1 MAKTPSL
8 KQRLFEWADYSAFAP
23 AKHSLVMD
31 VVSNQAQAT
40 GRWVRQLGNSNVSS
54 QGVAAVVAIALL
66 IWNWPLLIALCI
78 GLSITILASR
88 STHVSLKAT
97 QMMRSL
103 LDSPL
108 LLALTTGLLSVVIS
122 YSTILIWQDTGQVG
136 IALAI
141 LLQGACLLSVLGLLI
156 GQLLKPPAEDADLY
170 EQWVTQL
177 MTTDPLQRLIA
188 VRRLSRIE
196 VLTHDRRQELNEYFQ
211 LLLAQE
217 PQPQI
222 RDAVLL
228 GLRRLDARTASR
240 TPLPRPSRRD
250 VSPRQSLKLKR
261 RRIEVHKERAYAE
274 LEAHQEESWV
284 Q

>member
-8 KQRLFEWADYSAFAP
+8 KQRLFEWADYSTFAP

-31 VVSNQAQAT
+31 VVRNQAQAT
-40 GRWVRQLGNSNVSS
+40 GLWVRQLGNSNVSS
-54 QGVAAVVAIALL
+54 QGVVAVVAIALL
-66 IWNWPLLIALCI
+66 IWNWQLLLAICTGVSIMVLVHRSAHAPL
-78 GLSITILASR
+78 R
-88 STHVSLKAT
+88 VT
-97 QMMRSL
+97 QLVRSL
-103 LDSPL
+103 LDSSL
-108 LLALTTGLLSVVIS
+108 LLALLTGLLSLVIS
-122 YSTILIWQDTGQVG
+122 YSTLLIWQDTGQVG
-136 IALAI
+136 IALAV

-156 GQLLKPPAEDADLY
+156 GQLMKPSVEETDLY

-177 MTTDPLQRLIA
+177 MATDPLQRLIA

-196 VLTHDRRQELNEYFQ
+196 VMTTDRRQELSEYFQ

-222 RDAVLL
+222 RDAVLH
-228 GLRRLDARTASR
+228 GLRRLGANASR
-240 TPLPRPSRRD
+240 SPLPRYARRD
-250 VSPRQSLKLKR
+250 APRQSLKLKR
-261 RRIEVHKERAYAE
+261 RRIKVPEEGVYAE